1 MSVEYTLEDLAADTA
16 SKASSAAT
24 DAAAEQAAGAAT
36 DAAGGGENMGEY
48 LWKITEKLDERGYLG
63 PMLGLEDAP
72 GTAPTQQ
79 TPDGRAPKMDVDDAG
94 DAGAASSSSPAAMDS
109 DKVHA
114 LLLQIY
120 DAAGQIPMVSD
131 DPTVSELIQL
141 VESHPGAVD
150 QLIEQHL

>member
-16 SKASSAAT
+16 SSASSAAT
-24 DAAAEQAAGAAT
+24 DAAAEQAAGAASSG
-36 DAAGGGENMGEY
+36 DGENMGEY

-63 PMLGLEDAP
+63 PMLGLEDPPGEAP
-72 GTAPTQQ
+72 QR
-79 TPDGRAPKMDVDDAG
+79 TPDGRSPKMDVDEAG
-94 DAGAASSSSPAAMDS
+94 DASSSSTSPAMDS
-109 DKVHA
+109 EKVHT

-150 QLIEQHL
+150 NLIEQHL

>member
-1 MSVEYTLEDLAADTA
+1 MSVEYTLEDLASSTA

-36 DAAGGGENMGEY
+36 DAAGDNMGEY

-63 PMLGLEDAP
+63 PMLGLEDPP
-72 GTAPTQQ
+72 GEAPTQQ
-79 TPDGRAPKMDVDDAG
+79 TPDGRSPKMDVPDDAG
-94 DAGAASSSSPAAMDS
+94 DTGAASSSSPAVMDS